1 MKNWFSSYVYESPTL
16 DTKDGFNDSLYK
28 ESECEEDGLIVDES
42 SREKVD
48 GYVEFKRTRIRD
60 DIDSSNRLINCGNY
74 SGDNKQEKQL
84 PNKVL
89 ISSLCFYFSVPL
101 FFDYLVLFFT
111 GIKTT
116 LLRHLI

>member
-42 SREKVD
+42 SREKVE

-60 DIDSSNRLINCGNY
+60 DVESSNKVINCGNY

-89 ISSLCFYFSVPL
+89 IPSLCFLSLFLYSSTTWFYFSQGSKL
-101 FFDYLVLFFT
+101 HFFVT
-111 GIKTT
+111 
-116 LLRHLI
+116 